1 MSRWLTLLLIL
12 FALVRSS
19 AQTSLRNRDTSHF
32 RNLAVTNSIYP
43 KQFTATTDFLAAAIN
58 SINSFNSL
66 LKKEAYRIKITSFN
80 NPTSSD
86 MGFNFRTP
94 YLVF

>member
-1 MSRWLTLLLIL
+1 MTPILVL
-12 FALVRSS
+12 FALGSNANQAYLEICS
-19 AQTSLRNRDTSHF
+19 AANPQQKFFNGSL
-32 RNLAVTNSIYP
+32 AP
-43 KQFTATTDFLAAAIN
+43 KQFISTIDFLDASIN

-86 MGFNFRTP
+86 MG
-94 YLVF
+94 LI